1 MLIKGVYTSVWN
13 NAICLTANVDVDT
26 ATHTFQLPEMP
37 HGVPGLDFCTK
48 EFVTLPF
55 CEALQEI
62 DPSGNTQKDFP
73 ACRKDALSS
82 KTHTEMYFTYI
93 VTGELI

>member
-26 ATHTFQLPEMP
+26 ATHTFQ
-37 HGVPGLDFCTK
+37 
-48 EFVTLPF
+48 FVTLPF